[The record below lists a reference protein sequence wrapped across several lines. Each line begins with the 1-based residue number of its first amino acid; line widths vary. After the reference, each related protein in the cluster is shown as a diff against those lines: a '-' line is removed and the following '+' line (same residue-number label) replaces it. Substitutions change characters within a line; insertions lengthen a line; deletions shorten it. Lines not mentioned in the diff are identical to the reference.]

1 MSFLL
6 WNPNPDDKPT
16 AKIPV
21 TVLSGFLGA
30 GKTTVLNRIL
40 AKSASQR
47 LAVVVND
54 LGEVNID
61 ASLIK
66 GAVKEMDGAIAGMLE
81 LQGGCICC
89 SIQTDLL
96 DALLELYQ
104 QFQPDH
110 ILIEATGVAEP
121 KAILETLYSGNFF
134 SRRGTDF
141 LKVANM
147 VTVVDGGNLEQ
158 YLESSEN
165 SGGSRRTHLLPND
178 QRRPLQEL
186 LMEQI
191 ECADILLINKV
202 DTLEDAACERFHAY
216 LKSLNHS
223 AEIWES
229 SYGEVDVARLMQDYR
244 FSEETTLTGAAWR
257 NAILSNERGR
267 KYEWKQID
275 AKDKKPFVLSPKTHQ
290 HQCNKE
296 SCTCGGGCQHKHDHG
311 KHEGHDCEHHHD
323 HHEQHHDHDQHDHKD
338 YGLETYVYNARK
350 PFVESRFLK
359 VMRTGL
365 PGVIRAKGFY
375 WTERVPERVGLLSI
389 AGKMLRADYLSEWWY
404 TLIQR
409 GEGNLDEVP
418 EIVRDSWLPVF
429 GDRRQELVFIGIDL
443 DRAAI
448 ENALKCCFVN
458 EKTVTTRS

>member
-1 MSFLL
+1 MTFLA
-6 WNPNPDDKPT
+6 WNPNPADEPT
-16 AKIPV
+16 APIPV

-66 GAVKEMDGAIAGMLE
+66 SAVKEMEGAIAGMLE

-96 DALLELYQ
+96 DALLELYEDLK
-104 QFQPDH
+104 PDH

-121 KAILETLYSGNFF
+121 SAILETLYSGNVFG
-134 SRRGTDF
+134 RRGTDF

-165 SGGSRRTHLLPND
+165 SGGSRRIHLLSND
-178 QRRPLQEL
+178 PRRPLQEL
-186 LMEQI
+186 LIEQV

-202 DTLEDAACERFHAY
+202 DTLEDSARERFHAY
-216 LKSLNHS
+216 LKSLTHS

-229 SYGEVDVARLMQDYR
+229 SYGEIDVARLMQDHR
-244 FSEETTLTGAAWR
+244 FSEETTLAGAAWR
-257 NAILSNERGR
+257 HAIISNESGR
-267 KYEWKQID
+267 KHEWKQFD
-275 AKDKKPFVLSPKTHQ
+275 TKDIKPSVLSPTAHQ
-290 HQCNKE
+290 
-296 SCTCGGGCQHKHDHG
+296 
-311 KHEGHDCEHHHD
+311 HD
-323 HHEQHHDHDQHDHKD
+323 HHHKD
-338 YGLETYVYNARK
+338 YGLETYVFNARR
-350 PFVESRFLK
+350 PFVESRFLE
-359 VMRTGL
+359 VMRTRL

-375 WTERVPERVGLLSI
+375 WTDRVPERVGLLSI
-389 AGKMLRADYLSEWWY
+389 AGKMLRADYLSEWWH
-404 TLIQR
+404 TMVQR
-409 GEGNLDEVP
+409 GEADLREVP
-418 EIVRDSWLPVF
+418 KIVRESWLPVF

-448 ENALKCCFVN
+448 ENALKGCFVD
-458 EKTVTTRS
+458 EKVATTRS